1 MPENLIFGGIMPAIA
16 YISKVHLERKRGPLR
31 LAELPGEKQPVTFS
45 VHDEIAKHY
54 GVDATKLGES
64 HAATLDYVVAA
75 TAG

>member
-1 MPENLIFGGIMPAIA
+1 MAAVA

-31 LAELPGEKQPVTFS
+31 LAQLPGEKQAVIFS

-54 GVDATKLGES
+54 GVDVTKLGES

-75 TAG
+75 AAG